1 MLCHQR
7 CLWQISY
14 MAIILYTYFK
24 FFVRRFSLCAMWS
37 VLHWVQLAAVAPMK
51 AEVNRRVPPE
61 DGETNVEPSPEPLKK
76 NMEEDPDRAIS
87 PKRSSSITSKD
98 SKSSLKRKSPL
109 RTKSS
114 KSEEPLVS
122 EDSGVVIGNFHAYE
136 TDDVSEVLLPR
147 LVNGCSRVL
156 PKQAAEENNGYSN
169 GNSHSNN
176 NECQKPDIELLDS
189 DTKCGIGCCQ
199 PLANTKTFLVVFC
212 LTTVLQGMFY
222 TYFASVLTTIQKLY
236 RISSQVTGIIM
247 SATEIGQICGSM
259 FLAYYGG
266 SGHRPRWIAWGVL
279 LFSLCTFLCAVPHII
294 YVMGGSSDLFDS
306 NFDSKTSN
314 NFNVCEMP
322 NSVTSSSML
331 EVGSSGNFS
340 SNSTLSDLEG
350 CQDTSNLTNLVL
362 VLFFVSLIG
371 VGIGQMAVV
380 NLGIPYIDDNVD
392 NKDSPMY
399 FGMSFSSALISSAF
413 VLSIIMRPCW

>member
-1 MLCHQR
+1 M
-7 CLWQISY
+7 
-14 MAIILYTYFK
+14 
-24 FFVRRFSLCAMWS
+24 
-37 VLHWVQLAAVAPMK
+37 
-51 AEVNRRVPPE
+51 NRRVPPE

-413 VLSIIMRPCW
+413 VLSIIMRPC